1 MGITPQQQY
10 ISIWHDNFVK
20 YINSLLGAIAGLLT
34 RPDATSEDKEA
45 LEAIKMML
53 TGKDASD
60 VENDLAL
67 GIVKQSTLDK
77 IEKIDK
83 DIVDTCLEHI
93 PMKPLVREFWKQ
105 FLHIQ
110 IDQNKRS
117 EERRLNMLQIPIIKV
132 NM

>member
-1 MGITPQQQY
+1 MIFEVTPQQQY
-10 ISIWHDNFVK
+10 ISTWHDNFVN
-20 YINSLLGAIAGLLT
+20 YIKSLLGVIAGLLT

-60 VENDLAL
+60 VEKDLAS
-67 GIVKQSTLDK
+67 GIVKQSTLEK
-77 IEKIDK
+77 IAKIDK
-83 DIVDTCLEHI
+83 GIVDTCLEHI
-93 PMKPLVREFWKQ
+93 PMNPLVREFWKQ

-117 EERRLNMLQIPIIKV
+117 EEMRLKMLQIPII
-132 NM
+132 

>member
-1 MGITPQQQY
+1 MTEGDRKIR
-10 ISIWHDNFVK
+10 I
-20 YINSLLGAIAGLLT
+20 LMT
-34 RPDATSEDKEA
+34 RSDATSDDKEA

-60 VENDLAL
+60 VEKDLAS

-117 EERRLNMLQIPIIKV
+117 EEMRLKMLQIPIVLIIPTSPPTPRLSHTGYGQQAFL
-132 NM
+132 